1 MAAATVRQRQLGNQL
16 RKLRET
22 RGLTLDAVEQLT
34 GITMAKLSRLE
45 LAKTPAKHAD
55 VDKIARAYECD
66 DELRESLV
74 AVAREG
80 NKRGW
85 WFNYQEILPP
95 WLADQ
100 ISLESSAT
108 SFRTYQVQLI
118 PGLFQT
124 ADYARAAINGLAIG
138 ASPEDVEARVRVRR
152 ERQAVLTQ
160 PKPLELW
167 AVIHE
172 AALRSLAG
180 GAQVMRGQLEKL
192 LELAVLPNIT
202 IQVMPTETGVHQGM
216 TGPFSILG
224 FPGSEFDVVLLEGLL
239 SSEWVED
246 PQRVSVFDRAFREV
260 AAEAWPVGQSL
271 NFIAEQK
278 DRLK

>member
-1 MAAATVRQRQLGNQL
+1 MAPATVRQRQLGNQL
-16 RKLRET
+16 RTIREKLD
-22 RGLTLDAVEQLT
+22 LTLDAVAQLT
-34 GITMAKLSRLE
+34 GITTAKLSRLE
-45 LAKTPAKHAD
+45 LAKTPAKPAD

-74 AVAREG
+74 AVARDG

-85 WFNYQEILPP
+85 WFNYQNVLPP

-108 SFRTYQVQLI
+108 SFRTFQVQLI
-118 PGLFQT
+118 PGLLQT
-124 ADYARAAINGLAIG
+124 ADYARATIGRLAIG

-160 PKPLELW
+160 PTPLEMW

-172 AALRSLAG
+172 SALRSLVG
-180 GAQVMRGQLEKL
+180 GAATMRGQLEKL
-192 LELAVLPNIT
+192 LDLAVLPNIT
-202 IQVMPTETGVHQGM
+202 IQVMPSATGVHQGM
-216 TGPFSILG
+216 TGPFSVLG
-224 FPGSEFDVVLLEGLL
+224 FPGSDLDVVLLEGLL
-239 SSEWVED
+239 TSEWVED
-246 PQRVSVFDRAFREV
+246 PQRVSVFDRAFREI
-260 AAEAWPVGQSL
+260 AAQAWPVDQSI
-271 NFIAEQK
+271 NFITEQR